1 MASHMSAHTECGT
14 DMLCDVSGLLW
25 PYYQLIGAQKPSLRL
40 EMEGLGY
47 ALSVLN
53 DGIGF
58 GQRLVGGDTVRYA
71 VYELRIW
78 RCV

>member
-14 DMLCDVSGLLW
+14 DMLRDVSGLLW
-25 PYYQLIGAQKPSLRL
+25 SYYQLIGAQKPSLRL
-40 EMEGLGY
+40 EIEGLGY
-47 ALSVLN
+47 SLSVLN

-58 GQRLVGGDTVRYA
+58 GQRLVGGDTVTYA